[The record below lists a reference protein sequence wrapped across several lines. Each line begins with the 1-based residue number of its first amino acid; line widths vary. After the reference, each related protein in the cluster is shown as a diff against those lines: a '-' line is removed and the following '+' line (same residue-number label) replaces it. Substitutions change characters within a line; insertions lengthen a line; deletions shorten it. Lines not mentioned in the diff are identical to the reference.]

1 MILLFSMVLSLL
13 LTSQDVMPRDESGL
27 ITYYEVIE
35 LPGYPAEI
43 LMDNASGFLQDF
55 SVKGSRKK
63 HFNADDENLRVFN
76 KGSYRL
82 SNMWGLGKHTDGI
95 VMFDMNVEVKEGRYR
110 YIINHFI
117 FQEFRRNRYG
127 KFEPVKGGEKPL
139 ELEVSQLSARQW
151 ERHQEHAHSKIQS
164 LIMEF
169 KAAMA
174 TVEVKNQ
181 EKKKTKVEDDW

>member
-1 MILLFSMVLSLL
+1 MILLFSMVLSSLL
-13 LTSQDVMPRDESGL
+13 AAQDVMPRDESGL

-43 LMDNASGFLQDF
+43 LMDNARDFLRAF
-55 SVKGSRKK
+55 SVRGSKKK
-63 HFNADDENLRVFN
+63 HFDADDESLSVFN

-110 YIINHFI
+110 YIINNFM

-127 KFEPVKGGEKPL
+127 KFEPVKGSEKPL
-139 ELEVSQLSARQW
+139 EVEVSQLSARQW
-151 ERHQEHAHSKIQS
+151 EKHQEHAHSKIQS
-164 LIMEF
+164 LILEF

-174 TVEVKNQ
+174 NVEIKNQ
-181 EKKKTKVEDDW
+181 KKKRAKVEDDW